1 MKPTVLAA
9 ALLCASANA
18 SADDD
23 LAVHAGASAAI
34 ASALTIAF
42 RDTREPV
49 LYAIAATVAVG
60 LAKELYDSGPGD
72 GKFSGADL
80 AADLLGATLGAG
92 VTGVIITPRFV
103 GYRGT
108 W

>member
-1 MKPTVLAA
+1 VKRTLLAA
-9 ALLCASANA
+9 ALLCASAAA
-18 SADDD
+18 SADEN
-23 LAVHAGASAAI
+23 LGAHVGASTAV
-34 ASALTIAF
+34 ASALTIVF
-42 RDTREPV
+42 KDTKEPV
-49 LYAIAATVAVG
+49 LYAIAATMALGV
-60 LAKELYDSGPGD
+60 AKELYDSGPGD

-92 VTGVIITPRFV
+92 VTGIIITPRFI